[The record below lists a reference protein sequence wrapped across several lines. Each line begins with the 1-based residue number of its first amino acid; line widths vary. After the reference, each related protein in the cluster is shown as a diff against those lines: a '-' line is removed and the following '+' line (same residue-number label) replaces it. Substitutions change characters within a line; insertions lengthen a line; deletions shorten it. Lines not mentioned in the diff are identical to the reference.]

1 MDMSIG
7 KSIDEIQSFKI
18 LLFISNILI
27 FNKTKNIQ

>member
-7 KSIDEIQSFKI
+7 KSTEIQSFKI

-27 FNKTKNIQ
+27 LNKTKNIQ